1 MVRELSE
8 VNVDSPEEPTLPL
21 TEACLKEGMR
31 VKPVGPV
38 VIRRAL
44 HGGHTSNFAAYFCFA
59 CTVNAT
65 GETLVLN
72 NFLSALS

>member
-1 MVRELSE
+1 MFYTLVCLAECPEWEERVVRELSE
-8 VNVDSPEEPTLPL
+8 VNVDSPEEPILPL

-44 HGGHTSNFAAYFCFA
+44 HGGHT
-59 CTVNAT
+59 
-65 GETLVLN
+65 
-72 NFLSALS
+72 